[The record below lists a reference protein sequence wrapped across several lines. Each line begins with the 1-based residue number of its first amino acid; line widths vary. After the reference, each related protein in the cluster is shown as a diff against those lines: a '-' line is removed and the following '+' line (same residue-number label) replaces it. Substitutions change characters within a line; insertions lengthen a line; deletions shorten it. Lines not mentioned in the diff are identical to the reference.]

1 MLAFIDR
8 PTSRK
13 AWEQRQG
20 ESEHRIR
27 QDLSAVLA
35 ALEVVVE
42 EEEVEETEEE
52 GEGVEDENE
61 EENEEEE
68 KDEEELLNSRKIAP
82 TKNEELLQQDYNK
95 HNEDQDTINRRRGG
109 TTSKPT
115 SSSSSSLTNQSL
127 ITYIHT
133 GNRSTHRGWNF
144 NYTALKDYLQAQRGI
159 YPRHRTPLDRWCT
172 YQYNSYNTTPHHR
185 TLTPQMIAALERLPN
200 WFWRTQSTENS
211 TTPTATTISTTSADA
226 LLRSKKQH

>member
-68 KDEEELLNSRKIAP
+68 KDEEELLNSKKIAP
-82 TKNEELLQQDYNK
+82 TKNEELYRAHEEIMIQVRTYHRSFVLCSNSIFFSRG
-95 HNEDQDTINRRRGG
+95 TIFFIPRRQRQAQVY
-109 TTSKPT
+109 T
-115 SSSSSSLTNQSL
+115 SSNKV
-127 ITYIHT
+127 
-133 GNRSTHRGWNF
+133 N
-144 NYTALKDYLQAQRGI
+144 
-159 YPRHRTPLDRWCT
+159 
-172 YQYNSYNTTPHHR
+172 
-185 TLTPQMIAALERLPN
+185 
-200 WFWRTQSTENS
+200 
-211 TTPTATTISTTSADA
+211 
-226 LLRSKKQH
+226 